1 MGMKGMTDNLSSAGR
16 ARQADRRVLTCLPF
30 VKIFA
35 IALKGMRIRMWRALL
50 VISGIVLA
58 VSFLTYILCSD
69 GLLRGAAARGSE
81 DLVTRLTQEGVIG
94 QTDAVNQRVQTFWIA
109 GLATLISF
117 VGIVNAMLMS
127 VTERFREIGTMK
139 CLGALNR
146 FVLRL
151 FLIESA
157 LEGAVGTA
165 AGVLLGLAIAYGEG
179 VPMYG
184 GETWAL
190 FPANRFLTV
199 LAGCFVGGVLLTV
212 LGALY
217 PARRASKMS
226 PVAALRT
233 EV

>member
-1 MGMKGMTDNLSSAGR
+1 MTNKPSSAGAAHR
-16 ARQADRRVLTCLPF
+16 LDSRVLTCLPF
-30 VKIFA
+30 GKIFT
-35 IALKGMRIRMWRALL
+35 IALKGLRIRMWRALL

-69 GLLRGAAARGSE
+69 SLLRGATDYGS
-81 DLVTRLTQEGVIG
+81 DQLVERLTQDGLIG
-94 QTDAVNQRVQTFWIA
+94 QADAANRRVQTFWIV

-157 LEGAVGTA
+157 LEGCVGTGL
-165 AGVLLGLAIAYGEG
+165 GVLLGLVIGYGEG
-179 VPMYG
+179 LTLYG

-190 FPANRFLTV
+190 FPAARFLAMV
-199 LAGCFVGGVLLTV
+199 AACFVGGVTLTI

-217 PARRASKMS
+217 PAAQAAKMS

>member
-1 MGMKGMTDNLSSAGR
+1 MKAVMDNQSSVNAEHQPDSR
-16 ARQADRRVLTCLPF
+16 SLTCLPLDT
-30 VKIFA
+30 IFA
-35 IALKGMRIRMWRALL
+35 IALKGLRIRMWRALL

-69 GLLRGAAARGSE
+69 GLLRGAALNGSQE
-81 DLVTRLTQEGVIG
+81 LVERLTQDGMIN
-94 QTDAVNQRVQTFWIA
+94 QSDAANQRVQTFWIV

-165 AGVLLGLAIAYGEG
+165 AGVLLGLVIGYAEGLTLYGREAWG
-179 VPMYG
+179 
-184 GETWAL
+184 L
-190 FPANRFLTV
+190 FPSGPFLGMV
-199 LAGCFVGGVLLTV
+199 AGCFVGGVVLTV

-217 PARRASKMS
+217 PAAQAARMS

>member
-1 MGMKGMTDNLSSAGR
+1 MKTVIDNSSSVSA
-16 ARQADRRVLTCLPF
+16 ARQPDSRVLTCLPF
-30 VKIFA
+30 GKIVA
-35 IALKGMRIRMWRALL
+35 IALQGLRIRMWRALL

-69 GLLRGAAARGSE
+69 SLLRGAAAHGSAA
-81 DLVTRLTQEGVIG
+81 LVERLTQEGLIG
-94 QTDAVNQRVQTFWIA
+94 QTDAANERVQTFWIV

-157 LEGAVGTA
+157 LEGAVGTGL
-165 AGVLLGLAIAYGEG
+165 GVLLGLIIGYGEG
-179 VPMYG
+179 LTLYG
-184 GETWAL
+184 GETWTL
-190 FPANRFLTV
+190 FPPSQFL
-199 LAGCFVGGVLLTV
+199 AMMGGCFVGGVVLTV

-217 PARRASKMS
+217 PAAQAARMS

>member
-1 MGMKGMTDNLSSAGR
+1 MTDNSSSANETG
-16 ARQADRRVLTCLPF
+16 QPDSRVLTCLSF
-30 VKIFA
+30 GEIFA
-35 IALKGMRIRMWRALL
+35 IALKGLRIRIWRAML

-69 GLLRGAAARGSE
+69 SLLRGAAINGSA
-81 DLVTRLTQEGVIG
+81 DLVERLTQDGLLD
-94 QTDAVNQRVQTFWIA
+94 QADAADQRVQTFWIV

-157 LEGAVGTA
+157 LEGAVGTGL
-165 AGVLLGLAIAYGEG
+165 GVLLGLAIGFGEG
-179 VPMYG
+179 LTLYG
-184 GETWAL
+184 GEVWAL
-190 FPANRFLTV
+190 FPAERFLMMV
-199 LAGCFVGGVLLTV
+199 GGCFVGGVALTI

-217 PARRASKMS
+217 PAAQASRMS

>member
-1 MGMKGMTDNLSSAGR
+1 MTDNPSSANK
-16 ARQADRRVLTCLPF
+16 ARQPDSRVLTCLPF
-30 VKIFA
+30 GDIFA
-35 IALKGMRIRMWRALL
+35 IAVKGLRIRMWRALL

-58 VSFLTYILCSD
+58 VSFLTYILCGD
-69 GLLRGAAARGSE
+69 ELLRGAATYGSE
-81 DLVTRLTQEGVIG
+81 DLIERLTQDGLID
-94 QTDAVNQRVQTFWIA
+94 QTDASDQRVQTFWIV

-157 LEGAVGTA
+157 LEGAVGTGL
-165 AGVLLGLAIAYGEG
+165 GVLLGLAIGFGEG
-179 VPMYG
+179 LTLYG
-184 GETWAL
+184 GEVWTL
-190 FPANRFLTV
+190 FPASRFLTMV
-199 LAGCFVGGVLLTV
+199 AACFVGGVTLTI

-217 PARRASKMS
+217 PAAQAAKMS
-226 PVAALRT
+226 PVEALRT

>member
-1 MGMKGMTDNLSSAGR
+1 MKDVIDNSSAANA
-16 ARQADRRVLTCLPF
+16 ARQEDTQSLTCLPF
-30 VKIFA
+30 GTIFA
-35 IALKGMRIRMWRALL
+35 IAMKGLRIRMWRALL

-69 GLLRGAAARGSE
+69 ALITGATAHGSE
-81 DLVTRLTQEGVIG
+81 ELVERLTQDGMIG
-94 QTDAVNQRVQTFWIA
+94 QTDAANERVQTFWIV

-179 VPMYG
+179 LTLYG
-184 GETWAL
+184 TEAWVL
-190 FPANRFLTV
+190 CPADRVLTMV
-199 LAGCFVGGVLLTV
+199 GGCFIGGVVLTV

-217 PARRASKMS
+217 PAAQASRMS

>member
-1 MGMKGMTDNLSSAGR
+1 MTERMDNLSSANE
-16 ARQADRRVLTCLPF
+16 ARQSASRSLTCLPF
-30 VKIFA
+30 NKVFA
-35 IALKGMRIRMWRALL
+35 IAMQGLCIRMWRALL

-69 GLLRGAAARGSE
+69 GLLNGATTNGSE
-81 DLVTRLTQEGVIG
+81 ELVARLTQDGMIG
-94 QTDAVNQRVQTFWIA
+94 QVDAANQRVQTYWIVA
-109 GLATLISF
+109 LATLISF

-139 CLGALNR
+139 CLGALNS

-165 AGVLLGLAIAYGEG
+165 AGVLLGLLIGYGEG
-179 VPMYG
+179 LTLYG
-184 GETWAL
+184 GEVWVL
-190 FPANRFLTV
+190 FPAGRFLAMV
-199 LAGCFVGGVLLTV
+199 GGCFIGGVVLTI

-217 PARRASKMS
+217 PAAQAARMS
-226 PVAALRT
+226 PVEALRSD
-233 EV
+233 V

>member
-1 MGMKGMTDNLSSAGR
+1 MTEHSSSANE
-16 ARQADRRVLTCLPF
+16 APPPDSRVLRCLPF
-30 VKIFA
+30 GDIFA
-35 IALKGMRIRMWRALL
+35 IAVKGLRIRMWRAAL

-58 VSFLTYILCSD
+58 VSFLTYILCGD
-69 GLLRGAAARGSE
+69 GLLRGAAVYGSANLIE
-81 DLVTRLTQEGVIG
+81 RLTQDGLIG
-94 QTDAVNQRVQTFWIA
+94 QTDAADQRVQTFWIV

-157 LEGAVGTA
+157 LEGAVGT
-165 AGVLLGLAIAYGEG
+165 GLGLLLGLAIGFGEG
-179 VPMYG
+179 LTLYG
-184 GETWAL
+184 SEVWGL
-190 FPANRFLTV
+190 FPAARLLTMV
-199 LAGCFVGGVLLTV
+199 AACFVGGVTLTI

-217 PARRASKMS
+217 PAAQAAKMS

>member
-1 MGMKGMTDNLSSAGR
+1 MTDNSFSANE
-16 ARQADRRVLTCLPF
+16 ARQPDSRVLTCLPF
-30 VKIFA
+30 AEIFA
-35 IALKGMRIRMWRALL
+35 IAVKGLRIRMWRALL

-58 VSFLTYILCSD
+58 VSFLTYILCGD
-69 GLLRGAAARGSE
+69 GLLRGAATYGSA
-81 DLVTRLTQEGVIG
+81 DLIERLTQDGLIG
-94 QTDAVNQRVQTFWIA
+94 QTDAADQRVQTFWIV

-139 CLGALNR
+139 CLGALNL

-157 LEGAVGTA
+157 LEGAVGTGL
-165 AGVLLGLAIAYGEG
+165 GVLLGLAIGFGEG
-179 VPMYG
+179 LTLYG
-184 GETWAL
+184 GEVWTL
-190 FPANRFLTV
+190 FPASRFLPMV
-199 LAGCFVGGVLLTV
+199 AGCFVGGVTLTI

-217 PARRASKMS
+217 PAAQAAQLS
-226 PVAALRT
+226 PVEALRT

>member
-1 MGMKGMTDNLSSAGR
+1 MKDVMDNLSSENA
-16 ARQADRRVLTCLPF
+16 ARQPDSRSLTCLPF
-30 VKIFA
+30 GTIFA
-35 IALKGMRIRMWRALL
+35 IALKGLRIRMWRALL

-69 GLLRGAAARGSE
+69 GLLRGAALSGSE
-81 DLVTRLTQEGVIG
+81 ALVERLTQDGMIG
-94 QTDAVNQRVQTFWIA
+94 QTDAANQRVQTFWIV

-165 AGVLLGLAIAYGEG
+165 AGVLLGLVIGYGEG
-179 VPMYG
+179 LALYG
-184 GETWAL
+184 TEAWGL
-190 FPANRFLTV
+190 FPADRILMMV
-199 LAGCFVGGVLLTV
+199 AGCFVGGVVLTV

-217 PARRASKMS
+217 PAAQASRMS

>member
-1 MGMKGMTDNLSSAGR
+1 MRDNSSTANEGR
-16 ARQADRRVLTCLPF
+16 QPDSRVLTCLPF
-30 VKIFA
+30 GEIFA
-35 IALKGMRIRMWRALL
+35 IALKGLRIRMWRALL

-58 VSFLTYILCSD
+58 VSFLTYILCGD
-69 GLLRGAAARGSE
+69 GLLRGAATYGSA
-81 DLVTRLTQEGVIG
+81 DLIERLTQDGLID
-94 QTDAVNQRVQTFWIA
+94 QTNASDQRVQTFWIV

-157 LEGAVGTA
+157 LEGAVGTGL
-165 AGVLLGLAIAYGEG
+165 GVLLGLAIGFGEG
-179 VPMYG
+179 LTLYG
-184 GETWAL
+184 GEVWAL
-190 FPANRFLTV
+190 FPASRFLTMV
-199 LAGCFVGGVLLTV
+199 AACFVGGVTLTI

-217 PARRASKMS
+217 PAAQAARMS
-226 PVAALRT
+226 PVEALRT

>member
-1 MGMKGMTDNLSSAGR
+1 MTDNSSSANE
-16 ARQADRRVLTCLPF
+16 ARQADSRVLTCLPF
-30 VKIFA
+30 GDIFA
-35 IALKGMRIRMWRALL
+35 IAVKGLRIRIWRATL

-58 VSFLTYILCSD
+58 VAFLTYILCGD
-69 GLLRGAAARGSE
+69 GLLRGAATYGSA
-81 DLVTRLTQEGVIG
+81 DLIERLTQDGLID
-94 QTDAVNQRVQTFWIA
+94 QTDAADQRVQTFWIV

-157 LEGAVGTA
+157 LEGAVGTGL
-165 AGVLLGLAIAYGEG
+165 GVLLGLAIGFGEG
-179 VPMYG
+179 LTLYG
-184 GETWAL
+184 GEVWAL
-190 FPANRFLTV
+190 FPASRFLTMV
-199 LAGCFVGGVLLTV
+199 AACFVGGVTLTI

-217 PARRASKMS
+217 PAAQAAKMS
-226 PVAALRT
+226 PVEALRT

>member
-1 MGMKGMTDNLSSAGR
+1 MTDNSFSAKE
-16 ARQADRRVLTCLPF
+16 ARQQDSRVLTCLPF
-30 VKIFA
+30 GEIFT
-35 IALKGMRIRMWRALL
+35 IALKGLRIRMWRAML

-69 GLLRGAAARGSE
+69 VLLRGAATYGSE
-81 DLVTRLTQEGVIG
+81 ELIERLTQDGMLG
-94 QTDAVNQRVQTFWIA
+94 QTDAANQRVQTFWIV

-165 AGVLLGLAIAYGEG
+165 AGVLLGLAIGYGEG
-179 VPMYG
+179 LTLYG
-184 GETWAL
+184 IETWGL
-190 FPANRFLTV
+190 FPSDRFLMMV
-199 LAGCFVGGVLLTV
+199 IGCFIGGVVLTV

-217 PARRASKMS
+217 PAAQAARMS

>member
-1 MGMKGMTDNLSSAGR
+1 MKAVMDNLSSENA
-16 ARQADRRVLTCLPF
+16 ARQPDNRSLTCLPF
-30 VKIFA
+30 GTIFA
-35 IALKGMRIRMWRALL
+35 IALKGLRIRMWRALL

-69 GLLRGAAARGSE
+69 GLLRGATLSGSE
-81 DLVTRLTQEGVIG
+81 DLVVRLTQDGLIG
-94 QTDAVNQRVQTFWIA
+94 QTDAANQRVQTYWIV

-165 AGVLLGLAIAYGEG
+165 AGVLLGVAIGYGEG
-179 VPMYG
+179 LTLYG
-184 GETWAL
+184 TETWGL
-190 FPANRFLTV
+190 FAADQFLIMV
-199 LAGCFVGGVLLTV
+199 AGCFVGGVVLTV

-217 PARRASKMS
+217 PAAQAARMS

>member
-1 MGMKGMTDNLSSAGR
+1 MKAITDTSSPAG
-16 ARQADRRVLTCLPF
+16 AQQHADSRVLNCLPF
-30 VKIFA
+30 GKIFS
-35 IALKGMRIRMWRALL
+35 IAVKGIRIRIWRAIL

-69 GLLRGAAARGSE
+69 SLLRGAASYGSE
-81 DLVTRLTQEGVIG
+81 QLVERLTQDGLIG
-94 QTDAVNQRVQTFWIA
+94 QADDASRRVQTLWIV

-157 LEGAVGTA
+157 LEGAAGTGL
-165 AGVLLGLAIAYGEG
+165 GVLVGLVIAYGEG
-179 VPMYG
+179 LSLYG
-184 GETWAL
+184 GEIWAL
-190 FPANRFLTV
+190 FPTAQFLMMV
-199 LAGCFVGGVLLTV
+199 AACFVGGVTLTI

-217 PARRASKMS
+217 PAAQAAKMS

>member
-1 MGMKGMTDNLSSAGR
+1 METIIDKSSSVSMT
-16 ARQADRRVLTCLPF
+16 RQADSRVLTCLPF
-30 VKIFA
+30 GKIFA
-35 IALKGMRIRMWRALL
+35 IALKGLRIRMWRALL

-58 VSFLTYILCSD
+58 VAFLTYILCSD
-69 GLLRGAAARGSE
+69 GLLRGVAAYGSQ
-81 DLVTRLTQEGVIG
+81 DLVERLTQDGMID
-94 QTDAVNQRVQTFWIA
+94 QTDAANQRVQTFWIV

-146 FVLRL
+146 FILRL
-151 FLIESA
+151 FIIESA

-165 AGVLLGLAIAYGEG
+165 AGVLLGLTMGYGEG
-179 VPMYG
+179 LALYG
-184 GETWAL
+184 TEVWGL
-190 FPANRFLTV
+190 FPAGPFLAMV
-199 LAGCFVGGVLLTV
+199 AGCFVGGVVLTV

-217 PARRASKMS
+217 PAAQAARMS